1 MSPPDD
7 IYKTRDANAVSHFNA
22 LFGFFKNSFFPTK
35 IEWDKPD
42 PNIRDCLSLNMFKKK
57 LISFIRLVPNSIFK
71 CHNSKVI
78 IIFTRLKLGLSYLCQ
93 NEFKHSFQDALNP
106 ICGCSK
112 DIGTKVHHL
121 LHCCNYSNERLVL
134 LCKLRSIESQIL
146 KKINSKIS

>member
-1 MSPPDD
+1 M
-7 IYKTRDANAVSHFNA
+7 IYTRQETLIPFPILMRFLDF
-22 LFGFFKNSFFPTK
+22 LKIPFFPHQNRMGQARPK
-35 IEWDKPD
+35 YQG
-42 PNIRDCLSLNMFKKK
+42 LLNMFKKK
-57 LISFIRLVPNSIFK
+57 LLSFIQPALNSIFK

>member
-1 MSPPDD
+1 M
-7 IYKTRDANAVSHFNA
+7 IYTRQETLIPFPILMRFLDF
-22 LFGFFKNSFFPTK
+22 LKIPFFPHQNRMGQARPK
-35 IEWDKPD
+35 YQG
-42 PNIRDCLSLNMFKKK
+42 LLNMFKKK
-57 LISFIRLVPNSIFK
+57 LLSFIQPALNSIFK

-93 NEFKHSFQDALNP
+93 HEFKHSFQDALNR

-134 LCKLRSIESQIL
+134 LCKLRSIESQTSG
-146 KKINSKIS
+146 KINSKIC

>member
-1 MSPPDD
+1 M
-7 IYKTRDANAVSHFNA
+7 IYTRQETLIPFPILMRFLDF
-22 LFGFFKNSFFPTK
+22 LKIPFFPHQNRMGQARPK
-35 IEWDKPD
+35 YQGF
-42 PNIRDCLSLNMFKKK
+42 LNMFKKK
-57 LISFIRLVPNSIFK
+57 LLSFIRPALNSIFK

-112 DIGTKVHHL
+112 DIGIKVHHL

-134 LCKLRSIESQIL
+134 LCKLRSIESQIS

>member
-1 MSPPDD
+1 M
-7 IYKTRDANAVSHFNA
+7 IYTRQETLIPFPILMRFLDF
-22 LFGFFKNSFFPTK
+22 LKIPFFPHQNRMGQARPK
-35 IEWDKPD
+35 YQG
-42 PNIRDCLSLNMFKKK
+42 LLNMFKKK
-57 LISFIRLVPNSIFK
+57 LLSFIRPVLNSIFK

-93 NEFKHSFQDALNP
+93 HEFKHSFQDALNP

-134 LCKLRSIESQIL
+134 LCKLRSIESQTS
-146 KKINSKIS
+146 KKINSKIC

>member
-1 MSPPDD
+1 M
-7 IYKTRDANAVSHFNA
+7 IYTRQETLIPFPILMRFLDF
-22 LFGFFKNSFFPTK
+22 LKIPFFPHQNRMGQARPK
-35 IEWDKPD
+35 YQGF
-42 PNIRDCLSLNMFKKK
+42 LNMFKKK
-57 LISFIRLVPNSIFK
+57 LLSFIRPALNSIFK

>member
-1 MSPPDD
+1 MSPPND

-22 LFGFFKNSFFPTK
+22 LFGFFKNSFFSPPK
-35 IEWDKPD
+35 
-42 PNIRDCLSLNMFKKK
+42 SMFKKK

-93 NEFKHSFQDALNP
+93 TEFKHSFQDALNP

>member
-1 MSPPDD
+1 M
-7 IYKTRDANAVSHFNA
+7 IYTRQETLIPFPILMRFLDF
-22 LFGFFKNSFFPTK
+22 LKIPFFTHQNRMGQARPKYQG
-35 IEWDKPD
+35 
-42 PNIRDCLSLNMFKKK
+42 LLNMFKKK
-57 LISFIRLVPNSIFK
+57 LLSFIRPALSSIFK

-93 NEFKHSFQDALNP
+93 HEFKHSFQDALNP

-134 LCKLRSIESQIL
+134 LCKLRSIESQTS
-146 KKINSKIS
+146 KKINSKIC